1 MENNLWEKFK
11 QSLAIVEK
19 NIRIYY
25 FKGPVIIFGL
35 LMLFFLFL
43 SFYIGRNMPIE
54 ALIPGLLGM
63 TAFFTSTSV
72 GPAIVPWEAR
82 AKTLERLISS
92 PVSLR
97 TIFMGDVLSSFV
109 FGVLVSAVAAAASL
123 LIGVGITNL
132 SLLFF
137 GLILSTFCFA
147 SFSILLSAYPPT
159 DNPATIMMLSSMIK
173 FPMVF
178 ISGVFI
184 PIEELPVWGRAIA
197 SISPLTYFTDLV
209 RYSIQGT
216 SYYPIA
222 LDILALIAFTIVFLL
237 VAKKF
242 MNTRYKRDY
251 ENFETRRVYPICL
264 TVLPPLH

>member
-1 MENNLWEKFK
+1 VETNLWDQFK
-11 QSLAIVEK
+11 QSLAIMDK

-25 FKGPVIIFGL
+25 SKGPVIIFGL
-35 LMLFFLFL
+35 LMPLFLFL
-43 SFYIGRNMPIE
+43 AFYIGRNTSIE
-54 ALIPGLLGM
+54 ALVPGLLGM
-63 TAFFTSTSV
+63 TAFFTATSV

-109 FGVLVSAVAAAASL
+109 FGVLVSALVAAATL
-123 LIGVGITNL
+123 LFGITVVNP
-132 SLLFF
+132 LLLCFE
-137 GLILSTFCFA
+137 LVLSTFCFA

-159 DNPATIMMLSSMIK
+159 DNPATIMMMSSMIK
-173 FPMVF
+173 FPLIF

-184 PIEELPVWGRAIA
+184 PIEELPVWGQAIS
-197 SISPLTYFTDLV
+197 SISPLTYFVDLA

-222 LDILALIAFTIVFLL
+222 VDILVLIGFTIAFLFVAIKIHEHTIL
-237 VAKKF
+237 
-242 MNTRYKRDY
+242 KR
-251 ENFETRRVYPICL
+251 L
-264 TVLPPLH
+264 

>member
-1 MENNLWEKFK
+1 MKSNLWWRFM

-25 FKGPVIIFGL
+25 SKGPVIIFGL
-35 LMLFFLFL
+35 LMPFFLFL
-43 SFYIGRNMPIE
+43 SFYIGRNTSIE

-63 TAFFTSTSV
+63 TAFFTATSV
-72 GPAIVPWEAR
+72 GPAIIPWEAR

-92 PVSLR
+92 PISLR
-97 TIFMGDVLSSFV
+97 MILIGDVLSSFV
-109 FGVLVSAVAAAASL
+109 FGVLVSALVAAASL
-123 LIGVGITNL
+123 LMGAPVFNP
-132 SLLFF
+132 LLLCF
-137 GLILSTFCFA
+137 GLGLSTFCFA

-184 PIEELPVWGRAIA
+184 PLGELPIWGKNIA
-197 SISPLTYFTDLV
+197 TISPLTYFTDLA

-216 SYYPIA
+216 NYYPIA
-222 LDILALIAFTIVFLL
+222 ADILALIVFTVAFLIAAIKIHEHTIL
-237 VAKKF
+237 
-242 MNTRYKRDY
+242 KR
-251 ENFETRRVYPICL
+251 L
-264 TVLPPLH
+264 

>member
-1 MENNLWEKFK
+1 MEITLWGKFK

-25 FKGPVIIFGL
+25 SKGPVIIFGL
-35 LMLFFLFL
+35 LMPFFLFL
-43 SFYIGRNMPIE
+43 SFYIGRNTPIKM
-54 ALIPGLLGM
+54 LIPGLLGM
-63 TAFFTSTSV
+63 IAFFTATSV

-109 FGVLVSAVAAAASL
+109 FGVLVSAVAATASL
-123 LIGVGITNL
+123 LIGVSFVNPF
-132 SLLFF
+132 LLFF
-137 GLILSTFCFA
+137 GLVLSTFCFA

-159 DNPATIMMLSSMIK
+159 DNIATTMMLSSMIK
-173 FPMVF
+173 FPLIF

-184 PIEELPVWGRAIA
+184 PLEELPVLGITISA
-197 SISPLTYFTDLV
+197 ISPLTYFTDLA

-222 LDILALIAFTIVFLL
+222 VDILALIAFTVAFLFL
-237 VAKKF
+237 AIKIHEH
-242 MNTRYKRDY
+242 TILKR
-251 ENFETRRVYPICL
+251 L
-264 TVLPPLH
+264 

>member
-25 FKGPVIIFGL
+25 SKGPVIIFGL
-35 LMLFFLFL
+35 LMPFFLFL
-43 SFYIGRNMPIE
+43 SFYIGRNTPIE

-63 TAFFTSTSV
+63 TAFFTATSV

-92 PVSLR
+92 PVSLW
-97 TIFMGDVLSSFV
+97 TIFLGDVLSSFV
-109 FGVLVSAVAAAASL
+109 FGVLVSAFPVAASL
-123 LIGVGITNL
+123 LIGVGIANP
-132 SLLFF
+132 LLLCF
-137 GLILSTFCFA
+137 GLVLSTFCFA

-173 FPMVF
+173 FPLVF
-178 ISGVFI
+178 ISGIFI
-184 PIEELPVWGRAIA
+184 PIGELPVWGKTIA
-197 SISPLTYFTDLV
+197 AISPLTYFTDLA

-222 LDILALIAFTIVFLL
+222 LDILALIAFTIAFLF
-237 VAKKF
+237 AAIKIHEH
-242 MNTRYKRDY
+242 TIQKR
-251 ENFETRRVYPICL
+251 L
-264 TVLPPLH
+264 

>member
-1 MENNLWEKFK
+1 MEKNVHWNQLKRSIF
-11 QSLAIVEK
+11 IVEK

-35 LMLFFLFL
+35 LMPFFLFL
-43 SFYIGRNMPIE
+43 SFYIGRDTPIE

-63 TAFFTSTSV
+63 TAFFTATSV
-72 GPAIVPWEAR
+72 GPAVVPWEAR

-92 PVSLR
+92 PVSLP

-109 FGVLVSAVAAAASL
+109 FGVLVSAFPVAATM
-123 LIGVGITNL
+123 LIGVGIVNPI
-132 SLLFF
+132 LLCL
-137 GLILSTFCFA
+137 GIVLSTFCFA

-197 SISPLTYFTDLV
+197 SISPLTYFTDLAK
-209 RYSIQGT
+209 YSIQGT

-222 LDILALIAFTIVFLL
+222 VDILALIAFTVAFLV
-237 VAKKF
+237 VAIKIHEH
-242 MNTRYKRDY
+242 TILKR
-251 ENFETRRVYPICL
+251 L
-264 TVLPPLH
+264 

>member
-1 MENNLWEKFK
+1 MENPWGKFK

-19 NIRIYY
+19 NVRIYY
-25 FKGPVIIFGL
+25 SKGPVIIFGL
-35 LMLFFLFL
+35 LMPFFLFL
-43 SFYIGRNMPIE
+43 SFYIGRNTPIE

-63 TAFFTSTSV
+63 TAFFTATSV

-97 TIFMGDVLSSFV
+97 TIFFGDVLSSFI
-109 FGVLVSAVAAAASL
+109 FGIIVSAFPVAASL
-123 LIGVGITNL
+123 LIGVGIANPF
-132 SLLFF
+132 LLCF
-137 GLILSTFCFA
+137 GLVLSTFCFA

-173 FPMVF
+173 FPLVF
-178 ISGVFI
+178 ISGIFI
-184 PIEELPVWGRAIA
+184 PIEGLPVWGKTIA
-197 SISPLTYFTDLV
+197 AVSPLTYFTDLA

-222 LDILALIAFTIVFLL
+222 VDILALIAFMLGFLFVAIKIHEHTIL
-237 VAKKF
+237 
-242 MNTRYKRDY
+242 KR
-251 ENFETRRVYPICL
+251 L
-264 TVLPPLH
+264 

>member
-1 MENNLWEKFK
+1 MENNLWERFK
-11 QSLAIVEK
+11 QSLAIVDK

-25 FKGPVIIFGL
+25 SKGPVIIFGL
-35 LMLFFLFL
+35 LMPFFLFL
-43 SFYIGRNMPIE
+43 SFYIGRNTPIE

-63 TAFFTSTSV
+63 TAFFTATSV

-97 TIFMGDVLSSFV
+97 TIFMGDVLSSFI
-109 FGVLVSAVAAAASL
+109 FGILVSAFPVAASL
-123 LIGVGITNL
+123 LIGVGIANP
-132 SLLFF
+132 LLLCF
-137 GLILSTFCFA
+137 GLVLSTFCFA

-173 FPMVF
+173 FPLVF

-184 PIEELPVWGRAIA
+184 PIGELPVWGKTIA
-197 SISPLTYFTDLV
+197 AISPLTYFTDLA

-216 SYYPIA
+216 SYYPVA
-222 LDILALIAFTIVFLL
+222 LDILALIAFTIAFLF
-237 VAKKF
+237 VAIKIHEH
-242 MNTRYKRDY
+242 TILKR
-251 ENFETRRVYPICL
+251 L
-264 TVLPPLH
+264 

>member
-1 MENNLWEKFK
+1 MEINLWKQFK
-11 QSLAIVEK
+11 QSLAIVDK

-25 FKGPVIIFGL
+25 SKGPIIIFGL
-35 LMLFFLFL
+35 LMPLFLFL
-43 SFYIGRNMPIE
+43 AFYIGRNTPIE
-54 ALIPGLLGM
+54 VLIPGLLGM
-63 TAFFTSTSV
+63 TAFFTATSV

-97 TIFMGDVLSSFV
+97 TIFFGDVLSSFV
-109 FGVLVSAVAAAASL
+109 FGILVSAVVTTASL
-123 LIGVGITNL
+123 LIGVGIV
-132 SLLFF
+132 SPLLLCL
-137 GLILSTFCFA
+137 GLVLSTFCFA

-184 PIEELPVWGRAIA
+184 PIEELPIWGKAIA
-197 SISPLTYFTDLV
+197 SISPLTYFTDLA

-222 LDILALIAFTIVFLL
+222 VDILALIVFTVAFLFVAIKIHEHTIL
-237 VAKKF
+237 
-242 MNTRYKRDY
+242 KR
-251 ENFETRRVYPICL
+251 L
-264 TVLPPLH
+264 

>member
-1 MENNLWEKFK
+1 MENNLWGKFK

-25 FKGPVIIFGL
+25 SKGPVIIFGL
-35 LMLFFLFL
+35 LMPFFLFL
-43 SFYIGRNMPIE
+43 SFYIGREMPIE

-63 TAFFTSTSV
+63 TAFFTATSV

-97 TIFMGDVLSSFV
+97 TIFLGDVLSSFV
-109 FGVLVSAVAAAASL
+109 FGILVSAVVTTASL
-123 LIGVGITNL
+123 LIGVGIV
-132 SLLFF
+132 SPFLLCF
-137 GLILSTFCFA
+137 GLVLSTFCFA

-184 PIEELPVWGRAIA
+184 PIEELPIWGKAIA
-197 SISPLTYFTDLV
+197 SISPLTYFTDLA

-222 LDILALIAFTIVFLL
+222 VDILALIVFTVAFLFVAIKIHEHTIL
-237 VAKKF
+237 
-242 MNTRYKRDY
+242 KR
-251 ENFETRRVYPICL
+251 L
-264 TVLPPLH
+264 